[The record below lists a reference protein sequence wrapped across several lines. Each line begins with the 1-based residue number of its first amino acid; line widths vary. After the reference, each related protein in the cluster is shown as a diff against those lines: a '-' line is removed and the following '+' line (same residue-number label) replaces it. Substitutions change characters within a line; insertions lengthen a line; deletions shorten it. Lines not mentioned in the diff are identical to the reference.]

1 MRLFLQQK
9 EENMEQYF
17 PILRNTQLFAGLSD
31 REMTEIL
38 HCLQARR
45 AGFERGAYVL
55 RQGEQ
60 AGSILLLVEG
70 SLHIQSDDYWGNRS
84 IVNTVRAGELF
95 GAAYAA
101 PGGGPLLNDV
111 VAVEKST
118 VLFFEIGRLFSVC
131 PSGCRFHGAV
141 VQNLFFVLAEKNRE
155 LTQKLVHMAQR
166 STREKL
172 VSYLS
177 CEAKR
182 RGSPDFS
189 IPFNRQ
195 QLADYLSVDRSALSR
210 ELCRMREEGMLS
222 FEKNHFILR

>member
-1 MRLFLQQK
+1 M
-9 EENMEQYF
+9 EEYF
-17 PILRNTQLFAGLSD
+17 PLLRRTQLFSGLTD
-31 REMTEIL
+31 AELAEML
-38 HCLQARR
+38 GCLQGRQEAFHK
-45 AGFERGAYVL
+45 GEYVYQ
-55 RQGEQ
+55 QGERID
-60 AGSILLLVEG
+60 SITILLEG
-70 SLHIQSDDYWGNRS
+70 CLHIQSDDYWGNRS
-84 IVNTVRAGELF
+84 IVSTVRVGEMF

-111 VAVEKST
+111 VAVDRST
-118 VLFFEIGRLFSVC
+118 VLFFQINRLFSVC

-155 LTQKLVHMAQR
+155 LTQKLAHMAQR

-177 CEAKR
+177 HEAKR
-182 RGSPDFS
+182 RGGPDFS

-222 FEKNHFILR
+222 FEKNHFTLL